1 MAKACAQPVSIL
13 PRLSGPLFET
23 EGYSRQ
29 YEKMNE
35 ILNLQVSLFS
45 GFYDNEPV
53 GRQLKEVVDLATSE
67 NCKLQTEEIRRLRA
81 LANSPSTEIGE
92 AMKDKKKAITMKK
105 DLPSFLTNV
114 YCEHGKKRVN
124 VKHFLP
130 MLGFDVDHIS
140 EAEVVQLM
148 EQLKAD
154 EHVIFAEPS
163 CSRQGVH
170 FVIRTET
177 DTWLNARWDGKDTG
191 PYAFVW
197 QQARAYV
204 EETFNVEVDEACKN
218 LEHIFAISYDEL
230 IYFNAEAKSLPID
243 TASYAER
250 AVGQPTHRTHNA
262 VPAGTYHAF
271 LEEVY
276 QTIVEMVEKKGLTFT
291 EGSRNNYVY
300 HFAMYCNHYGVAQ
313 GEVERFGETNFI
325 QSDLEENEVM
335 STIRSAYSNQA
346 EHGIWCATCVNAQ
359 VCAKEEENSNRL
371 IINKTLSN
379 EQACANAQTTQNS
392 VQEEQEIIFQDTFS
406 DKIDPSD
413 WCAYFQPVLDSMDDA
428 EGKDKMILAS
438 LVINSGMLP
447 NLFGI
452 YGSKRVFP
460 PLYILFFGPTA
471 SRKGEIASCQH
482 IIAPLSREFS
492 QAYEK
497 EFVEYKLAHDQ
508 WEAMGSKA
516 ADRTNRGEEPQEPV
530 DRSPVIAANSSASAA
545 YLALKANDGWGI
557 MFETEASALTQSL
570 LSDYG
575 NYSTGLLAAFH
586 HEPIKMNR
594 VRDKIRFEIENP
606 RLALALTCTKG
617 QLPKLFPTFE
627 DGFANRFLFYGLNRK
642 LVWINPFKQVDKPLD
657 EIYEEL
663 GQKSLELYHLMK
675 ALGDRRI
682 QFLLTGEQIA
692 QFNDFF
698 SELLME
704 QFSMLG
710 DGISSFIFRLG
721 LSTFRISMT
730 LALLRRYSE
739 WDRTKP
745 FFEPDE
751 QAMLCGE
758 KDFRIAMTIMNTL
771 VNHTATIYADL
782 AKDDE
787 GADKSKELSKL
798 QPTERRLFEAL
809 SDTFTSEEARNTAI
823 TLGINPETARGY
835 TSHFVKYKVAQR
847 IKNGVYQKVSSKQ
860 ANKHT
865 DVSPS
870 NNVQA

>member
-1 MAKACAQPVSIL
+1 M
-13 PRLSGPLFET
+13 
-23 EGYSRQ
+23 
-29 YEKMNE
+29 
-35 ILNLQVSLFS
+35 
-45 GFYDNEPV
+45 
-53 GRQLKEVVDLATSE
+53 GRALKEVVELATSE
-67 NCKLQTEEIRRLRA
+67 NCKKQTEEIRRLLA
-81 LANSPSTEIGE
+81 LAHSPSTKIGE
-92 AMKDKKKAITMKK
+92 AMKAKEEAKKMKMK
-105 DLPSFLTNV
+105 LTSFLTNV

-130 MLGFDVDHIS
+130 MIGFDVDHIS
-140 EAEVVQLM
+140 EAEVIQLM

-154 EHVIFAEPS
+154 EHVVFAEPS

-170 FVIRTET
+170 CAFRT
-177 DTWLNARWDGKDTG
+177 DTDAWLNERWDGKDTG
-191 PYAFVW
+191 PYNFVW
-197 QQARAYV
+197 QQAKDYM
-204 EETFNVEVDEACKN
+204 EGTFNVEVDEACKN

-230 IYFNAEAKSLPID
+230 IHFNTAAKPLPID
-243 TASYAER
+243 TESYAEK
-250 AVGQPTHRTHNA
+250 AVGQPMHRTNHA

-271 LEEVY
+271 LEDVY
-276 QTIVEMVEKKGLTFT
+276 GTIVEMVEKKGYTFT

-300 HFAMYCNHYGVAQ
+300 YFAMLCNHYGVAQ
-313 GEVERFGETNFI
+313 GEVERFGETNFVE
-325 QSDLEENEVM
+325 SDCEEKEVM
-335 STIRSAYSNQA
+335 NTIRSAYSNQA

-359 VCAKEEENSNRL
+359 ACAKEEENSNRL
-371 IINKTLSN
+371 IINQTLSN
-379 EQACANAQTTQNS
+379 EQTYANAQTTQSS
-392 VQEEQEIIFQDTFS
+392 VQEGQEIIFQDTFS

-428 EGKDKMILAS
+428 EGKDKMILAT

-452 YGSKRVFP
+452 YGSKTVYP

-516 ADRTNRGEEPQEPV
+516 ADRTNRGEEPQEPEY
-530 DRSPVIAANSSASAA
+530 RSPVIAANSSASAA

-663 GQKSLELYHLMK
+663 GQKSLDLYHLMK

-692 QFNDFF
+692 QFNNFF

-704 QFSMLG
+704 QFAMLG
-710 DGISSFIFRLG
+710 DGITSFIFRLG

-787 GADKSKELSKL
+787 GADKPKELSQL
-798 QPTERRLFEAL
+798 QPAERRLFEAL
-809 SDTFTSEEARNTAI
+809 GDTFTSEEARNTAI

>member
-1 MAKACAQPVSIL
+1 MTK
-13 PRLSGPLFET
+13 
-23 EGYSRQ
+23 
-29 YEKMNE
+29 

-53 GRQLKEVVDLATSE
+53 GRQLKEVVDLATSD
-67 NCKLQTEEIRRLRA
+67 NIRKQTEEIRRLRA
-81 LANSPSTEIGE
+81 LANSPSTDIEK
-92 AMKDKKKAITMKK
+92 AMKAKEDAIKMKKK
-105 DLPSFLTNV
+105 LSSFLTNV
-114 YCEHGKKRVN
+114 YCEYGKKREH

-140 EAEVVQLM
+140 EAEVVHLM

-170 FVIRTET
+170 FVIRTEA

-191 PYAFVW
+191 PYNFVW
-197 QQARAYV
+197 QQAKAYV
-204 EETFNVEVDEACKN
+204 EETFNVKVDEACKN
-218 LEHIFAISYDEL
+218 LEHIFAINYDEL

-243 TASYAER
+243 TASYAEK
-250 AVGQPTHRTHNA
+250 AVNQPMHRTHNA
-262 VPAGTYHAF
+262 VPAGTYHVF

-276 QTIVEMVEKKGLTFT
+276 KTIVEMVEKKGYTFT

-300 HFAMYCNHYGVAQ
+300 HFAMYCNHYGVSQ
-313 GEVERFGETNFI
+313 GEVERFGEMNFI
-325 QSDLEENEVM
+325 QSDSEEKEILN
-335 STIRSAYSNQA
+335 TIRSAYKNQA
-346 EHGIWCATCVNAQ
+346 EHGIWCATCANAQ
-359 VCAKEEENSNRL
+359 DCAKEEKKDKKLISNP
-371 IINKTLSN
+371 TLSDA
-379 EQACANAQTTQNS
+379 QACANAQTTQIIN
-392 VQEEQEIIFQDTFS
+392 QEEQEITFQDTFS

-452 YGSKRVFP
+452 YGSKRIYP
-460 PLYILFFGPTA
+460 SLYILFYGPTA
-471 SRKGEIASCQH
+471 SRKGEIASCQR
-482 IIAPLSREFS
+482 IIAPLSREIVS
-492 QAYEK
+492 AYEK
-497 EFVEYKLAHDQ
+497 EFMEYKLAHEQ

-516 ADRTNRGEEPQEPV
+516 ADRTNRGEEPQEPEY
-530 DRSPVIAANSSASAA
+530 RSPVIPANSSASAA
-545 YLALKANDGWGI
+545 YLALKANEGWGI

-663 GQKSLELYHLMK
+663 GQKSLDLYHLMK

-692 QFNDFF
+692 QFNNFF

-704 QFSMLG
+704 QFAMLG
-710 DGISSFIFRLG
+710 DGITSFIFRLG

-787 GADKSKELSKL
+787 GSDKPQGFSQL
-798 QPTERRLFEAL
+798 QPAERRLFEAL
-809 SDTFTSEEARNTAI
+809 GDTFTSEEARNTAI
-823 TLGINPETARGY
+823 TLGINPETARRY
-835 TSHFVKYKVAQR
+835 FKTYVTQKVAMR
-847 IKNGVYQKVSSKQ
+847 IQNGVYQKVSAKQ

>member
-1 MAKACAQPVSIL
+1 
-13 PRLSGPLFET
+13 
-23 EGYSRQ
+23 
-29 YEKMNE
+29 MNYYY
-35 ILNLQVSLFS
+35 ILNIPISLFS
-45 GFYDNEPV
+45 GFFDNEPM
-53 GRQLKEVVDLATSE
+53 GRALKEVVELATSE
-67 NCKLQTEEIRRLRA
+67 NCKKQTEEIRRLRA
-81 LANSPSTEIGE
+81 LKHNPSTKIGE
-92 AMKDKKKAITMKK
+92 AMKAKEDAMKMKKK
-105 DLPSFLTNV
+105 LSSFLTNV
-114 YCEHGKKRVN
+114 YCEYGKKREH

-140 EAEVVQLM
+140 EAEVIQLM

-154 EHVIFAEPS
+154 EHVVFAEPS

-170 FVIRTET
+170 CAFRT
-177 DTWLNARWDGKDTG
+177 DTDAWLNAHWDGKDTG
-191 PYAFVW
+191 PYNFVW
-197 QQARAYV
+197 QQAKDYM
-204 EETFNVEVDEACKN
+204 EGTFHVEVDEACKN
-218 LEHIFAISYDEL
+218 LEHIFAINYDEL
-230 IYFNAEAKSLPID
+230 IYFNAAAKPLPID

-250 AVGQPTHRTHNA
+250 AVGQVSRQTNST

-271 LEEVY
+271 LEDVY
-276 QTIVEMVEKKGLTFT
+276 ETIIEMVEKKGYTFT

-300 HFAMYCNHYGVAQ
+300 YFAMLCNHYGVAQ

-325 QSDLEENEVM
+325 QSDSEEKEMMN
-335 STIRSAYSNQA
+335 TIRSAYKNQA
-346 EHGIWCATCVNAQ
+346 EHGIWCATCANAQ
-359 VCAKEEENSNRL
+359 DCAKEDKKDKRL
-371 IINKTLSN
+371 ISNHTLSDA
-379 EQACANAQTTQNS
+379 QACATAQTAQILN
-392 VQEEQEIIFQDTFS
+392 QEEQEISFQETFS

-413 WCAYFQPVLDSMDDA
+413 WCAYFQSVLDSMEDA
-428 EGKDKMILAS
+428 EGKDKMILAT

-447 NLFGI
+447 NYFGI
-452 YGSKRVFP
+452 YGSKTVYP
-460 PLYILFFGPTA
+460 PLYILFYGPTA
-471 SRKGEIASCQH
+471 SRKGEIASCQR
-482 IIAPLSREFS
+482 IIAPLSREMS
-492 QAYEK
+492 REHEQELAAYK
-497 EFVEYKLAHDQ
+497 EAHAT
-508 WEAMGSKA
+508 WEAMGNKA
-516 ADRTNRGEEPQEPV
+516 SERANRGEEPQEPEY
-530 DRSPVIAANSSASAA
+530 RSPVIAANSSASAA

-642 LVWINPFKQVDKPLD
+642 LVWINPFKQMDKTLD

-682 QFLLTGEQIA
+682 QFLLTKEQEA
-692 QFNDFF
+692 QFNGFF
-698 SELLME
+698 SDLLIE
-704 QFSMLG
+704 QFAMLG

-721 LSTFRISMT
+721 LSTFRIAMT

-739 WDRTKP
+739 WDRKKP
-745 FFEPDE
+745 FFEPDD

-758 KDFRIAMTIMNTL
+758 TDFRIAMTIMNTL

-787 GADKSKELSKL
+787 GSDKPKELSKL
-798 QPTERRLFEAL
+798 QPAERRLYEAL
-809 SDTFTSEEARNTAI
+809 GDSFTKKEMDQTAAD
-823 TLGINPETARGY
+823 LGINPETARRY
-835 TSHFVKYKVAQR
+835 ATKFISHKVARR
-847 IKNGVYQKVSSKQ
+847 IKNGVYRKVSSKQ
-860 ANKHT
+860 VNKNA

-870 NNVQA
+870 NDVQP